1 VSAAAAFSGFGH
13 CDRVG
18 YNSHLD
24 RMMRCQGSIPELA
37 IAPAISHMIFPRW
50 VSNRSAKGEC
60 VSAMNTPRTKRGS
73 AKQATGRMSREAWI
87 EAGIEALVEEG
98 IANVKIQVMARKLAV
113 SRSSFYWFFAD
124 LQELHTELLKYWL
137 GKNTGPIIE
146 RALRPAATV
155 TKAVCHIFECW
166 VDPGLFDPRLDAAIR
181 AWGQVDATVRDV
193 VDQADDQRVDAV
205 TRMFLR
211 YDYPEE
217 ESFIRAR
224 VLYFTQI
231 GHYTLG
237 MRDNRDMRA
246 RLLRPYLL
254 SFTGR
259 SASEEEVAAFTAL
272 MRQVQ
277 PDG

>member
-1 VSAAAAFSGFGH
+1 MTRA
-13 CDRVG
+13 
-18 YNSHLD
+18 
-24 RMMRCQGSIPELA
+24 
-37 IAPAISHMIFPRW
+37 
-50 VSNRSAKGEC
+50 
-60 VSAMNTPRTKRGS
+60 
-73 AKQATGRMSREAWI
+73 AWI

-98 IANVKIQVMARKLAV
+98 IASVKIQVMARKLAV

-124 LQELHTELLKYWL
+124 LQALHKELLEYWL
-137 GKNTGPIIE
+137 RKNTSPILE
-146 RALRPAATV
+146 RALRPAPTV

-166 VDPGLFDPRLDAAIR
+166 VDPELFSPRLDAAVR
-181 AWGQVDATVRDV
+181 SWGQVDAAVRGV

-211 YDYPEE
+211 YGYPDEE
-217 ESFIRAR
+217 AFIRAR

-237 MRDNRDMRA
+237 MRDDRETRL

-259 SASEEEVAAFTAL
+259 EASDDEVEAFETL
-272 MRQVQ
+272 MRRVQ

>member
-1 VSAAAAFSGFGH
+1 MTRA
-13 CDRVG
+13 
-18 YNSHLD
+18 
-24 RMMRCQGSIPELA
+24 
-37 IAPAISHMIFPRW
+37 
-50 VSNRSAKGEC
+50 
-60 VSAMNTPRTKRGS
+60 
-73 AKQATGRMSREAWI
+73 AWI

-98 IANVKIQVMARKLAV
+98 IASVKIQVMARKLAV

-124 LQELHTELLKYWL
+124 LQALHKELLEHWL
-137 GKNTGPIIE
+137 RKNTSPILE
-146 RALRPAATV
+146 RALRPAPTV

-166 VDPGLFDPRLDAAIR
+166 VDPELFSPRLDAAVR
-181 AWGQVDATVRDV
+181 SWGQVDAAVRGV

-211 YDYPEE
+211 YGYPDEE
-217 ESFIRAR
+217 AFIRAR

-237 MRDNRDMRA
+237 MRDDRETRL

-259 SASEEEVAAFTAL
+259 EASDDEVEAFETL
-272 MRQVQ
+272 MRRVQ